1 MRGSGRRVGENGFR
15 FLVLFAYALAALVF
29 GVRSVAGAASLV
41 VDSSLPVVGGHGL
54 AIVTSGSM
62 EPAIRRGDVVFTR
75 DVQINENKPTDS
87 LGIEVD
93 DVISYSGVDNKNL
106 TVTHRVVAR
115 TVTDDGVI
123 FETKGDAVDDK
134 SFALVPGARVTGK
147 VVAVIPSLGLVL
159 IALSS
164 RLLIAASAVLLLTA
178 LFARGW
184 SNPNRRP
191 RTQSPPSTDGD

>member
-1 MRGSGRRVGENGFR
+1 MSDGQ
-15 FLVLFAYALAALVF
+15 VF
-29 GVRSVAGAASLV
+29 VVDSGVRDDV

-87 LGIEVD
+87 LGIEVE

-134 SFALVPGARVTGK
+134 SFALVPMARVTGE

>member
-1 MRGSGRRVGENGFR
+1 MHSSGRRVGENGFR
-15 FLVLFAYALAALVF
+15 FLVLFAYALAVLVF

-41 VDSSLPVVGGHGL
+41 VNSSLPVVGGHGL

-75 DVQINENKPTDS
+75 DVQINENRPTDS
-87 LGIEVD
+87 LGIDVD
-93 DVISYSGVDNKNL
+93 DVISYSGGDNKNL
-106 TVTHRVVAR
+106 TVTHRVVSR
-115 TVTDDGVI
+115 TVTDDEVI
-123 FETKGDAVDDK
+123 FKTKGDAVDDK
-134 SFALVPGARVTGK
+134 SFALVPMARVTGE

-164 RLLIAASAVLLLTA
+164 RLLIAACVVLLLTA

-184 SNPNRRP
+184 SNPKGRP
-191 RTQSPPSTDGD
+191 RTESPPSTDGD

>member
-1 MRGSGRRVGENGFR
+1 MRRSGRRVGENRFR

-87 LGIEVD
+87 LGIDVD

-115 TVTDDGVI
+115 TVTDEGVM

-134 SFALVPGARVTGK
+134 SFALVPMARVTGE

-164 RLLIAASAVLLLTA
+164 RLLIAASVVLLLTA

-184 SNPNRRP
+184 SNPKGRP